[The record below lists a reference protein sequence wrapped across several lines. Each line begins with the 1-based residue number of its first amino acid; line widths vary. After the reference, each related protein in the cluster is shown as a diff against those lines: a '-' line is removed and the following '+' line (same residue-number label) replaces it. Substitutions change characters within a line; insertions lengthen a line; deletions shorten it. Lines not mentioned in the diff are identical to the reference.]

1 MSGEENEWTGQTC
14 EGGMSV
20 GRCNR
25 ELNRYVGAIIKIFPS
40 VEFFDRIAVG

>member
-1 MSGEENEWTGQTC
+1 MSEEENEWTGQAC
-14 EGGMSV
+14 WGMSV

-25 ELNRYVGAIIKIFPS
+25 ELNRYVGAIIKIFPT